1 MSESTPS
8 PAAPNATSLPR
19 RYEIDALRSIALVL
33 LIFYHAFCAFQ
44 PFGPLVGFITY
55 PQTLQTAWFLGEA
68 LNPWRIP
75 VLFLI
80 TGITTGY
87 LLQNRSV
94 GALLEA
100 RLSRLV
106 PALVFTS
113 LFIAPLSSA
122 LMQIHY
128 QSKVTY
134 VPSPGHLW
142 FVSNLVVYFV
152 LAAPLLLALK
162 RTANSAIFLKLRA
175 LPSYLWL
182 GVLPTWLFLVSWFLE
197 PHVGPESF
205 STHVMRFFYGFASF
219 LAGAVLVS
227 FGDRFWKGI
236 REVAVPALVAVIALY
251 FMRLNGAF
259 PSNPFGAMALRT
271 LESASGMLAFLGI
284 GSLFLA
290 KPSKLFSWLNRGVFA
305 IYIIHM
311 PVQQLMAL
319 LLFPTEWNPWL
330 ILALQ
335 SVGTLGLS
343 AAIYHFALLRIRWL
357 HPLFGIAPPKRVPK
371 AEAPEGTSTRPWVA
385 ITSRVACVYVV
396 PTLLVGVTVAIL
408 VSTAQ
413 SGPRRPATAVSDIG
427 VENMAVEISDSG
439 QNMAAAR
446 FRNQISRRTP
456 EENRVKSAAVE
467 DALKAAVEQENP
479 IRVDLLELELRLIKE
494 ALEDQ

>member
-1 MSESTPS
+1 MSESNPS
-8 PAAPNATSLPR
+8 PAPSLPR

-44 PFGPLVGFITY
+44 PFGPLIGFITY
-55 PQTLQTAWFLGEA
+55 PQTLQAAWFLGEA

-94 GALLEA
+94 GALVEA

-113 LFIAPLSSA
+113 LFIAPLTPA
-122 LMQIHY
+122 LMQFHY
-128 QSKVTY
+128 QSNVTY

-162 RTANSAIFLKLRA
+162 RTANSAIFLRLRA

-182 GVLPTWLFLVSWFLE
+182 GILPTWLFVVSWFLE
-197 PHVGPESF
+197 PHVSPDLF

-236 REVAVPALVAVIALY
+236 REVGVPALVAAIALY
-251 FMRLNGAF
+251 FMRYNGAL
-259 PSNPFGAMALRT
+259 PSNTFGAMALRT

-319 LLFPTEWNPWL
+319 ILFRTEWNPWL
-330 ILALQ
+330 VLTLQSAGTLAL
-335 SVGTLGLS
+335 S
-343 AAIYHFALLRIRWL
+343 ALIYHFALLRIRWL
-357 HPLFGIAPPKRVPK
+357 HPFFGIAPTKRTPK
-371 AEAPEGTSTRPWVA
+371 AEAPEGTLTRPWVA
-385 ITSRVACVYVV
+385 VASRVACVYVV

-413 SGPRRPATAVSDIG
+413 SGPRSARTAVPDIG
-427 VENMAVEISDSG
+427 VENMAIEISDSG
-439 QNMAAAR
+439 ENLAAAR
-446 FRNQISRRTP
+446 FRNEIARRTP
-456 EENRVKSAAVE
+456 EENRAEAAALE
-467 DALKAAVEQENP
+467 EKLKAALDQGNQ
-479 IRVDLLELELRLIKE
+479 IRADILQLELELIKE
-494 ALEDQ
+494 ALENE